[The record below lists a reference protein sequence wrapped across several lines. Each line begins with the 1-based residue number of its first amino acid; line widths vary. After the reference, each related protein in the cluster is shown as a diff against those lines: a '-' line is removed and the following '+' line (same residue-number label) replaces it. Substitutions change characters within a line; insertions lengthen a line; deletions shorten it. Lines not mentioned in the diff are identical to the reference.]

1 MTPREAI
8 DRLRS
13 QAAMRDWAEFGP
25 DPVRDAL
32 VDVAEAAHSVNERT
46 REWSVRFPDEEKLD
60 TALDRLAAA
69 VEGRG

>member
-13 QAAMRDWAEFGP
+13 LAAMRDWAEFGP

-32 VDVAEAAHSVNERT
+32 LDVAEE
-46 REWSVRFPDEEKLD
+46 
-60 TALDRLAAA
+60 ALSRNYHQVSECRCAECVAFRSLAAA
-69 VEGRG
+69 VGGRG